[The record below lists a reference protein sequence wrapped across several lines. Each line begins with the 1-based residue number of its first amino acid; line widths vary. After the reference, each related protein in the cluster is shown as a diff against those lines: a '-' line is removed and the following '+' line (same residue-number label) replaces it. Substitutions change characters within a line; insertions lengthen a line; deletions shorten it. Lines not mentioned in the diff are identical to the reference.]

1 LLFFAY
7 LKCAKIYVIIFLD
20 DQAITRDYKYYARLK
35 QRCDNFHINNSL
47 FKLNK
52 ILNRSHKIKM
62 IFSGLTLLLTL
73 ISFSTSTIIITPS
86 DPNAQG
92 IDAGVI
98 FIQGAEIDAKYYTA
112 FSKQLQA
119 TFKGKLWFAL
129 AEFPLS
135 TPEPLLI
142 GKIVDDSFT
151 SLAKAGLKVNKDTPF
166 FFVGHSL
173 GGVMLQDFLFD
184 KMKSLPVKVSG
195 IILEG
200 SYIERKHYDQV
211 TNDASTMPPIL
222 ALGGGLDGVNRIAR
236 MAESRY
242 FDSKNADNRA
252 LFKRLTLIV
261 DGMNH
266 YQFAGEG
273 KYPIN

>member
-1 LLFFAY
+1 
-7 LKCAKIYVIIFLD
+7 
-20 DQAITRDYKYYARLK
+20 
-35 QRCDNFHINNSL
+35 
-47 FKLNK
+47 
-52 ILNRSHKIKM
+52 M
-62 IFSGLTLLLTL
+62 IFSSFILSLTLL
-73 ISFSTSTIIITPS
+73 SFSTSTIIITPS

-129 AEFPLS
+129 AA
-135 TPEPLLI
+135 
-142 GKIVDDSFT
+142 FT